1 MRQSSFNWRQELAW
15 DNGDPLMYENGGR
28 RVAPGHSYKKRRTVY
43 DWMFLDRDPDSF
55 RKDETPDPAVRVWL
69 EETFGEDYRQG
80 RLKVALHPHLKR
92 WALYER
98 HFDPYLGENLY
109 QCIFICSEEAQQDAE
124 GLPIIPSDYKGNPFL
139 ECFSSYVGEYR
150 TFTRKDFEE
159 IEVGDRVKYGVD
171 GAIANLE
178 KPALEAARESAR
190 IYRDKQDDFLD
201 YYWNQAQADA
211 NQEAGCMTNPVFVQ
225 SEYKTKESPD
235 KYLIVDKGAYR
246 VKAKRGT
253 VWENIVKN
261 DQESGEF
268 MDEHAN
274 PRSTDQKSHV
284 QDWVPVP
291 EVKLPEKA
299 PTNNQ
304 ELEKVP
310 DLTEKRVAVKV

>member
-1 MRQSSFNWRQELAW
+1 
-15 DNGDPLMYENGGR
+15 MYEGGGKR
-28 RVAPGHSYKKRRTVY
+28 DKPGHSLRKVRTVY
-43 DWMFLDRDPDSF
+43 DWMYLDRDPDSF
-55 RKDETPDPAVRVWL
+55 RKDETPDPAVQVWL

-98 HFDPYLGENLY
+98 HFDPYKGENLY
-109 QCIFICSEEAQQDAE
+109 QCIYLCCETPKRKEDGS
-124 GLPIIPSDYKGNPFL
+124 PVIPSDYAGNPWL
-139 ECFSSYVGEYR
+139 EAFSEHLGEYR

-159 IEVGDRVKYGVD
+159 IEAFNKVKYGVNEATARMTA
-171 GAIANLE
+171 GVE
-178 KPALEAARESAR
+178 KEKAEKARV
-190 IYRDKQDDFLD
+190 YQDQQADFLD

-225 SEYKTKESPD
+225 SEYKTKENPD

-246 VKAKRGT
+246 VKTKRGT
-253 VWENIVKN
+253 VWETIVKN

-274 PRSTDQKSHV
+274 PRSTNQKSHV

-299 PTNNQ
+299 PANTQ